1 MRIWGMTRSGKG
13 DASLVD
19 KILPVSELDAAL
31 PHADWV
37 VLAAPDTPDTHNMFG
52 AAQFA
57 RMKPG
62 ARLINMGRG
71 TILDED
77 AFAHALNSGQIR
89 GAAIDVAITE
99 PLPPE
104 SPLWKAKNLFIT
116 PHTAGVSDRL
126 WRRETEILMDLLER
140 WFDNR
145 EMFNVVDVSAGY

>member
-13 DASLVD
+13 EASLVD
-19 KILPVSELDAAL
+19 KILPISALDARIAASRL
-31 PHADWV
+31 GRPRRARHSRHSKIVRADR
-37 VLAAPDTPDTHNMFG
+37 
-52 AAQFA
+52 FA

-77 AFAHALNSGQIR
+77 AFAPHSTPARS
-89 GAAIDVAITE
+89 AAPPSTSPLTE
-99 PLPPE
+99 PLPPD

-126 WRRETEILMDLLER
+126 WQRETEILMDLLER
-140 WFDNR
+140 WFDNQ